1 MKEPSALRGYL
12 LAIIGST
19 CYGLNPLFALPLYDM
34 GVPPLTV
41 LLYRYALSTAMLAL
55 LLVASRE
62 GFRATRKEMLMAMG
76 MGVLFAGS
84 SACLFFSFKFMDAG
98 IASVILF
105 TYPMFVALFSWLC
118 FGERL
123 SLRAAIC
130 ILIAFLGICLLHQPG
145 GGEQSLLGFVL
156 ALGAGLTYAL
166 YLIGVN
172 RSVLKSMSAV
182 RLSFYAS
189 VSGTLLFLLCCE
201 CTGGIAPMPGA
212 AAWSNA
218 FGLALFPTLISILFV
233 TRAIHIIG
241 STPASI
247 IGALEPITA
256 LAVSLAVFGGSI
268 TALNIL
274 GFVLVLGAVCL
285 MVYRR
290 K

>member
-1 MKEPSALRGYL
+1 MKEPSNLQGYL
-12 LAIIGST
+12 LAIIGSA

-34 GVPPLTV
+34 GVPPMTV
-41 LLYRYALSTAMLAL
+41 LLYRYALSTVLLAL
-55 LLVASRE
+55 LMAVSRE
-62 GFRATRKEMLMAMG
+62 SFRVTRMEALMAMG
-76 MGVLFAGS
+76 MGILFAGS

-105 TYPMFVALFSWLC
+105 TYPMFVALFSWFC

-123 SLRAAIC
+123 SLKSMLC
-130 ILIAFLGICLLHQPG
+130 IIVAFLGICCLHQPG
-145 GGEQSLLGFVL
+145 GGEQSLTGFFL

-172 RSVLKSMSAV
+172 RSVLKTMSAL

-189 VSGTLLFLLCCE
+189 ISGSVLFFLCCE
-201 CTGGIAPMPGA
+201 STGGIAPMHGW

-218 FGLALFPTLISILFV
+218 LGLALFPTLISILLV

-256 LAVSLAVFGGSI
+256 LAVSLAVFGGTI
-268 TALNIL
+268 TLLNIF